1 MSAPWIPRGAVFF
14 VPEPI
19 FKVFLNIFEQEAGR
33 ARPSW
38 PSRPGELLWRR
49 LFQTMASHGVQ
60 SAGLH
65 AAVWDDGDT

>member
-1 MSAPWIPRGAVFF
+1 MAV
-14 VPEPI
+14 
-19 FKVFLNIFEQEAGR
+19 
-33 ARPSW
+33 
-38 PSRPGELLWRR
+38 PGELLWRR